1 MEKLAT
7 TKLLSC
13 QQFLNINDDM
23 DIFAVIL
30 ICTCE
35 NRLGYES
42 PLSLS
47 TIKEIMKNPDTYQP
61 STHLNLVRFAF
72 KMKWP
77 ILSVLA
83 ATVNESAIDYC
94 WIIWLIIS
102 TEQTEMPPEI
112 KEYNDLVIYIITYA
126 VQENHVRTLH
136 QSFEIF
142 YPDSKFALFTQFL
155 SDTSRYQFTSET
167 SALLMDFLY
176 ELDEGTVLINHL
188 VPLSNEHILR
198 FITTLLVEYVKRSFD
213 SMEHSQQLLDT
224 IAASGISNHTN
235 TIDFGTIAAINQII
249 RFTKVRINID
259 EMLCRSSGDYKTG
272 DDAVEMEI
280 EIEQSTLLQ
289 NEYIRISDELIAE
302 KQFKC
307 ALEMAD
313 LLNLSKDTIIYEQWI
328 HQFESEERFDFETCD
343 QGLSQHSI
351 SPLVLIN
358 FLLFVSGKLDYTDV
372 EKYVVLKKILNAIKK
387 HHLYPNEVIPRDRIE
402 CEMYKCVLK
411 NDSNINDIEM
421 YHSEYFEAI
430 MMAERGVLYKSFLDL
445 KDLAGVDQLAVVA
458 KDQLNKPETERLN
471 KLMNRLLDQGDV
483 VQALRLQGIFNHRTV
498 DLHYLVFCMA
508 LAESLASLYDL
519 STEQKQMLNAGLR
532 QAASKFNRRTLR
544 LKRMNTSCSTST
556 SSSPVGKTYLDS
568 EPTRVDFEEI
578 PSGEKQDLL
587 DAIQVKQNRLSFGY
601 TFEFRF

>member
-1 MEKLAT
+1 MNYMEKLST
-7 TKLLSC
+7 NKLLSC

-35 NRLGYES
+35 TRAAHEQE
-42 PLSLS
+42 LSLI
-47 TIKEIMKNPDTYQP
+47 TIREIMINPDTYQP
-61 STHLNLVRFAF
+61 STHLNLVRYAF

-83 ATVNESAIDYC
+83 ATVNELTVDYC

-102 TEQTEMPPEI
+102 TEQMVIPPEI
-112 KEYNDLVIYIITYA
+112 QEYNDLVHYIITYT
-126 VQENHVRTLH
+126 VKENHVRTLH

-155 SDTSRYQFTSET
+155 SETSRYQFTTET

-176 ELDEGTVLINHL
+176 ELDEGTVSINSL
-188 VPLSNEHILR
+188 VSWSNEYMLR

-224 IAASGISNHTN
+224 IGASGISNHTN

-249 RFTKVRINID
+249 RFTKVRLNID
-259 EMLCRSSGDYKTG
+259 EMLCRPPPPPTTAPEANNGGENVPTE
-272 DDAVEMEI
+272 VEM
-280 EIEQSTLLQ
+280 EQSTLLQ
-289 NEYIRISDELIAE
+289 NEYIRISDELISE

-328 HQFESEERFDFETCD
+328 HQFENEIHFDFEICD
-343 QGLSQHSI
+343 QEISQHSI

-358 FLLFVSGKLDYTDV
+358 FLLFVSKKLDYTDIK
-372 EKYVVLKKILNAIKK
+372 KYLVLKKILNAIKK

-402 CEMYKCVLK
+402 CEMYKCLLK
-411 NDSNINDIEM
+411 NDSNIDEIEM
-421 YHSEYFEAI
+421 YNSEYFEAI
-430 MMAERGVLYKSFLDL
+430 MMTERGVLYKSFLDL
-445 KDLAGVDQLAVVA
+445 KDLAGVDQLTIVC
-458 KDQLNKPETERLN
+458 KDQLKKQETERLN
-471 KLMNRLLDQGDV
+471 KIMNRLLDQGDI
-483 VQALRLQGIFNHRTV
+483 VQAIRLQGIFNHRSI

-508 LAESLASLYDL
+508 LAENLASLYEL
-519 STEQKQMLNAGLR
+519 STEQKQMLNAGLK

-587 DAIQVKQNRLSFGY
+587 DAIQVN
-601 TFEFRF
+601 